1 MFISYLKNN
10 SKRVYALFLLFKG
23 GGFINKFKYCLIVL
37 FFICFS
43 SKKSF
48 ADINVMIDPGHGGHD
63 SGAISYDGKYKE
75 KDLNLDTALSI
86 KDELE
91 KHGVKVYMT
100 REEDTYMPLEDRST
114 MANNIKDLDVLV
126 SVHHNAASNNETY
139 RTEVIY
145 QAKNEKESQRL
156 AELISNKLALI
167 NDEIKIYTRYNKQG
181 FDYYSILRNTN
192 TVANIVEVSFISSQ
206 KGYELVDTYDERVR
220 NGKLVAEGIM
230 DYLGVNYSENEEVK
244 ENKTIVAKKETFL
257 DKLLNILNN
266 KKDNN
271 KGLSILYKAISRGE

>member
-10 SKRVYALFLLFKG
+10 SKRVLFPLFYLKEVF
-23 GGFINKFKYCLIVL
+23 FIGKLKYCLIVL

-43 SKKSF
+43 SKKTF

-100 REEDTYMPLEDRST
+100 REEDVYISLENRSV

-156 AELISNKLALI
+156 AELISNKLASI

-220 NGKLVAEGIM
+220 NGVLVAEGIM
-230 DYLGVNYSENEEVK
+230 DYLGVNYSENKEVN
-244 ENKTIVAKKETFL
+244 ENKTTVAKKETFL

-266 KKDNN
+266 KKNNN
-271 KGLSILYKAISRGE
+271 KNLSILYKAISRGE

>member
-1 MFISYLKNN
+1 MPSF
-10 SKRVYALFLLFKG
+10 LFKG
-23 GGFINKFKYCLIVL
+23 GGFINKFKYYLIVL

-63 SGAISYDGKYKE
+63 SGAISHDGKYKE

-86 KDELE
+86 RDELE

-100 REEDTYMPLEDRST
+100 REKDVYIPLKDRSV

-126 SVHHNAASNNETY
+126 SIHHNAASNNEAY

-230 DYLGVNYSENEEVK
+230 DYLGVNYSENKEVN
-244 ENKTIVAKKETFL
+244 ENKTIVTKKETFL